1 MDAIMVI
8 GLGMELLIATPAP
21 PQPATERA
29 ISNYGLVLAGRRQL
43 SELSLQERLELI
55 ELDRQLRA
63 PQRALPSETRQECK
77 DRLTSDTPSSLE
89 GALVDLKCSQRSSKP
104 AG

>member
-8 GLGMELLIATPAP
+8 GLGLELLTATPAP

-43 SELSLQERLELI
+43 SELSLQVRLELI
-55 ELDRQLRA
+55 EHGRQLRSH
-63 PQRALPSETRQECK
+63 QGGGPSETRQECK
-77 DRLTSDTPSSLE
+77 DRLTSNTPSRLE
-89 GALVDLKCSQRSSKP
+89 GALVDLKCSQRPSKP

>member
-29 ISNYGLVLAGRRQL
+29 ISNYGLVLTGRRQL

-63 PQRALPSETRQECK
+63 HQGARPTETRQECK

-89 GALVDLKCSQRSSKP
+89 VALVDLKCSQRPSKP
-104 AG
+104 VG

>member
-8 GLGMELLIATPAP
+8 GLGLELLTATPAP

-55 ELDRQLRA
+55 ELGRQLRS
-63 PQRALPSETRQECK
+63 QQEGGPSETRQDCK

-89 GALVDLKCSQRSSKP
+89 GALVDLKCSQRPSKP